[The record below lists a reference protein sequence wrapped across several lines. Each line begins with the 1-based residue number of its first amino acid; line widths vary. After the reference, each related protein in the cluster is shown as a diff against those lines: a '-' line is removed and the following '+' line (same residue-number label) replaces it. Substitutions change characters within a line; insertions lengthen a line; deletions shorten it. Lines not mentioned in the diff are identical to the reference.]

1 MTCPICN
8 SDMIV
13 DTLYGT
19 SNPKIVIQGYVCDD
33 CGHDWEAIKQLEIMT
48 KLSIEEE
55 KADLKKQELLL
66 NAAAKEAEL
75 EIKGQDVNLKALQN
89 SAKDETTK
97 EIKKM
102 EALTKLIEKENKDA

>member
-33 CGHDWEAIKQLEIMT
+33 CGHDWKAIKQLEDWHG
-48 KLSIEEE
+48 KY
-55 KADLKKQELLL
+55 D
-66 NAAAKEAEL
+66 
-75 EIKGQDVNLKALQN
+75 
-89 SAKDETTK
+89 
-97 EIKKM
+97 
-102 EALTKLIEKENKDA
+102 